1 MKHNFKLI
9 SSVASHLIYALLAW
23 GTANKGTLDP
33 VIKKQKNAIRL
44 ISNARYNSHTEPL
57 LKKAEILKFED
68 LYKATQ
74 IEFMHSL
81 LLDKLPSSFES
92 TWYRNRVNKPDGL
105 RNSNQIYVLY
115 ARLVFTERLPLHSFP
130 KTYNNLISPSLKGKL
145 SMDSFKESLMDYFI
159 NEYKEIIY
167 CGRPYCKDCFPNQ
180 M

>member
-1 MKHNFKLI
+1 
-9 SSVASHLIYALLAW
+9 
-23 GTANKGTLDP
+23 
-33 VIKKQKNAIRL
+33 
-44 ISNARYNSHTEPL
+44 
-57 LKKAEILKFED
+57 
-68 LYKATQ
+68 
-74 IEFMHSL
+74 MHSL

-180 M
+180 MWTNYCQGPIWLYCMDVCGLRLFYSVQKFVSCDSSSIPRFVTHWLTDSQVQN